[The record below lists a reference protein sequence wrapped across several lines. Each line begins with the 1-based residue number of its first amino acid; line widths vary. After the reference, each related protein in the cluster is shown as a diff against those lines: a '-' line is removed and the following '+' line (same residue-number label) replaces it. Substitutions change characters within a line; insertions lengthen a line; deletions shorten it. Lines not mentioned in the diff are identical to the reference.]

1 MSGHHVLWIPGT
13 DHAGIATQVVVE
25 KQLWA
30 KAKATRHD
38 FGRDRFVNEIWKW
51 QEEKGSHIQNQL
63 RLMGASL
70 DWTREY
76 FTMDEVNLENYP
88 KS

>member
-1 MSGHHVLWIPGT
+1 MCGQDILWIPGT

-30 KAKATRHD
+30 QQNISRHEL
-38 FGRDRFVNEIWKW
+38 GRENFTKEILMW
-51 QEEKGSHIQNQL
+51 QKQNGSQIQNQL

-70 DWTREY
+70 DWSREY
-76 FTMDEVNLENYP
+76 FTMDKVHAS
-88 KS
+88 KIK